1 MCWGFRACERDA
13 WSARGGSQG
22 LTVSSIACGVSDG
35 VVWVVV
41 LGKSLVCFEKGNS
54 HGRLVRSFLR
64 HERS

>member
-13 WSARGGSQG
+13 WGVRGGSQG

-54 HGRLVRSFLR
+54 HG
-64 HERS
+64 